1 MSWGINML
9 TFELVKS
16 FLLIFT
22 NSSFKL
28 FNVLLKLDS
37 DDYDE
42 FLLKAVI
49 LLAALLLKG
58 SICP

>member
-1 MSWGINML
+1 
-9 TFELVKS
+9 
-16 FLLIFT
+16 
-22 NSSFKL
+22 
-28 FNVLLKLDS
+28 LKLDS

-58 SICP
+58 SEGP